1 MSRKKVE
8 DGVGLGIVIVECD
21 DSSISQQVSFSLQ
34 LKMKKKTGLKG
45 EKNLLRRY
53 TDPCWINHIDVR
65 KNSTLR
71 SRTERGSFLENHIYE
86 GRRDSTKTFTSSM
99 NDTLRE
105 NLDRIAMEIEL
116 DNDGSSRGRVS
127 KNAKRDHPTVKRENG
142 SDTSYGS
149 HGTSWRTTTVSND
162 SR

>member
-1 MSRKKVE
+1 M
-8 DGVGLGIVIVECD
+8 
-21 DSSISQQVSFSLQ
+21 
-34 LKMKKKTGLKG
+34 
-45 EKNLLRRY
+45 
-53 TDPCWINHIDVR
+53 
-65 KNSTLR
+65 
-71 SRTERGSFLENHIYE
+71 ENHIYE

>member
-1 MSRKKVE
+1 
-8 DGVGLGIVIVECD
+8 
-21 DSSISQQVSFSLQ
+21 
-34 LKMKKKTGLKG
+34 
-45 EKNLLRRY
+45 
-53 TDPCWINHIDVR
+53 
-65 KNSTLR
+65 
-71 SRTERGSFLENHIYE
+71 
-86 GRRDSTKTFTSSM
+86 M

-127 KNAKRDHPTVKRENG
+127 KNTKRDHPTVKRKNG